1 MATRAQFEN
10 SNEIGVFANLTN
22 AYALVAIGGS
32 ENFYS
37 IFEQEL
43 IDHIPVVHT
52 SIAGCRFVGRVT
64 VGKSIASSH
73 VSWIRYH
80 LLCLLRKSSRITRS
94 QHMHG
99 FRTYAYSQCF
109 TGEYCS
115 TTCGRKV
122 VRTWQLYRLQ

>member
-37 IFEQEL
+37 VFEQEL
-43 IDHIPVVHT
+43 ADHIPVVHT

-64 VGKSIASSH
+64 VGK
-73 VSWIRYH
+73 
-80 LLCLLRKSSRITRS
+80 CLLFSLLFSLLIII
-94 QHMHG
+94 
-99 FRTYAYSQCF
+99 
-109 TGEYCS
+109 S
-115 TTCGRKV
+115 TDGS
-122 VRTWQLYRLQ
+122 

>member
-37 IFEQEL
+37 VFEQEL
-43 IDHIPVVHT
+43 ADHIPVVHT

-64 VGKSIASSH
+64 VGEWYACDLLPFSSH
-73 VSWIRYH
+73 RC
-80 LLCLLRKSSRITRS
+80 CLLKIDT
-94 QHMHG
+94 
-99 FRTYAYSQCF
+99 A
-109 TGEYCS
+109 
-115 TTCGRKV
+115 KV
-122 VRTWQLYRLQ
+122 LTS